1 MTPCI
6 KSQCLELILTLKS
19 PFWSYCQKHMIL
31 EICQRLDSV
40 MFDVAIDVASGVD
53 SKHIWTNKYTLKTSQ
68 VLTLIYIQVC

>member
-1 MTPCI
+1 MFGTYFDFEI
-6 KSQCLELILTLKS
+6 FFLVILPKRTI
-19 PFWSYCQKHMIL
+19 W
-31 EICQRLDSV
+31 EICQSLDSV

>member
-1 MTPCI
+1 MFGTYFDFEI
-6 KSQCLELILTLKS
+6 SFLVIL
-19 PFWSYCQKHMIL
+19 PKHTIW
-31 EICQRLDSV
+31 EICQSLDSV